1 MDAPTLGVLRDTAL
15 LAWLALLFGVISYQV
30 MRLLQPRSVTS
41 IGRVHAGAYIPADAI
56 IVSAIAILLL
66 GGLQSVTVTPA
77 DSPRAP
83 TELTL
88 TGTLAGIVVQLG
100 ICVGLLIYLRFF
112 RGLSPADLFGLR
124 RIGLFRAL
132 GLGMLMFIPMLILV
146 NGSAY
151 GMQEWMKGFWPDL
164 GGQDVAEAFRSSNDN
179 LAKMML
185 AISAAVIAPL
195 VEETIFRGF
204 IYGVLKRYTDGIY
217 AALCSSLLFAL
228 VHLHVGTLFPLA
240 LLALMF
246 CAMYELTGS
255 LLLPMVMHG
264 LFNASSLIVM
274 ALFPDLQP

>member
-41 IGRVHAGAYIPADAI
+41 IGRVQAGAYIPADA
-56 IVSAIAILLL
+56 VLVAAIAILLL
-66 GGLQSVTVTPA
+66 GGLQGVNVTTA
-77 DSPRAP
+77 DSPKTP

-88 TGTLAGIVVQLG
+88 GGTLAGIVVQLG
-100 ICVGLLIYLRFF
+100 ICVGLLAYLRFF
-112 RGLSPADLFGLR
+112 RSLSPADLFGLR
-124 RIGLFRAL
+124 RIGPFKAL
-132 GLGMLMFIPMLILV
+132 GLGMLMFIPMMVLV

-164 GGQDVAEAFRSSNDN
+164 GGQDVAEAFRSSKDN

>member
-15 LAWLALLFGVISYQV
+15 LAWLALLFGVLSYQA
-30 MRLLQPRSVTS
+30 MRLLQARSMTS
-41 IGRVHAGAYIPADAI
+41 IGRVHAGAYIPADAV
-56 IVSAIAILLL
+56 IVAAIAILLL
-66 GGLQSVTVTPA
+66 GGLQGLNVTTG
-77 DSPRAP
+77 DSPKTP

-88 TGTLAGIVVQLG
+88 GGALAGIVVQLG
-100 ICVGLLIYLRFF
+100 ICIALLVYLRIF
-112 RGLSPADLFGLR
+112 RSLSPADLFGLR
-124 RIGLFRAL
+124 RISPFKAL
-132 GLGMLMFIPMLILV
+132 GLGMLMFIPMMLVV

-151 GMQEWMKGFWPDL
+151 GMQEWMKEFWPDL
-164 GGQDVAEAFRSSNDN
+164 GGQDVAEAFRSSKDN

-195 VEETIFRGF
+195 VEEIIFRGF
-204 IYGVLKRYTDGIY
+204 IYGVIKRYTDGIY